1 MQVVFLV
8 LNDMMNDYNL
18 SKRKNVFYILY
29 SIICEIRNVSN
40 FAQEFVDEAV
50 VFKEDEIQRKKKLI
64 NDSLLKYSIYVK
76 CFSEIGKIRVNN

>member
-1 MQVVFLV
+1 
-8 LNDMMNDYNL
+8 
-18 SKRKNVFYILY
+18 
-29 SIICEIRNVSN
+29 VSN